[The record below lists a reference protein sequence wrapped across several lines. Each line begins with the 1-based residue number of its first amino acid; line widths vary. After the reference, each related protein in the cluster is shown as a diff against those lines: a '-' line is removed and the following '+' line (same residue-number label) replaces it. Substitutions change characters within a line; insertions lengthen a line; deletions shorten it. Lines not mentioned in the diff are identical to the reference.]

1 MKKIAIQST
10 YTLQGWDE
18 NSYDTG
24 GIGGSEIWA
33 IKVADEF
40 AKRGYSVYLFGN
52 PNEVHTSSTGVRYF
66 KSSDYK
72 YISENFEF
80 DYFIFSRIFPD
91 NIDKVLS
98 KNIFIMAHNFNIGYM
113 PSEYVPGY
121 DRVKKI
127 LCLSKYQREFIKELY
142 KYVKDDRLAYVRNG
156 VDGFLYEKYNNIPQ
170 KNQMVCSNGKYRQAL
185 WIVTYVFPLI
195 KKEIPDFELLLCS
208 YDETFEE
215 PVFHQDGIRIIGDSD
230 KQITREDLIKA
241 QCESKIWVY
250 ANTSFWGLDNNYHIN
265 ETFCITALEA
275 ACSKSAI
282 IVGEKSPFPETLA
295 GYDHFLGKELFHE
308 NILSNMPIENQEK
321 FASILANESIK
332 CLKDEEYRQTLV
344 KKAYPIGMKSSWKNA
359 VDYIE
364 NEITKV

>member
-18 NSYDTG
+18 NSYATG

-98 KNIFIMAHNFNIGYM
+98 KNIFIMAHNYNIGYM

-127 LCLSKYQREFIKELY
+127 LCLSKYQKE
-142 KYVKDDRLAYVRNG
+142 
-156 VDGFLYEKYNNIPQ
+156 
-170 KNQMVCSNGKYRQAL
+170 

-215 PVFHQDGIRIIGDSD
+215 PVFHQDGIRIIGDRD

-321 FASILANESIK
+321 FASLLANESIK

-344 KKAYPIGMKSSWKNA
+344 KKAYPIGMKSSWENA

-364 NEITKV
+364 TEITKV